1 MDWITQEER
10 MKALKTA
17 AIAGGTSAAVLKLTG
32 DNRSRIAQYPY
43 NFLKGFYGGGQINQ
57 GLAVG
62 REVAA
67 NALPI
72 MRDLVDPRTS
82 YAYKQTGMSTR
93 GYNELLKLQDDISNR
108 QETMGRQLNPDQTFK
123 SSKHK
128 TEFFKNKKAL
138 GVAQRQ
144 QFYKMINDY
153 SNRYLYRDNPPA
165 TDDVARFAKQW
176 VKPVTTERAMVN
188 LGGNKEIMDWMVKGQ
203 PGIKDVNKVKFLE
216 HKMGAKV
223 GDVMRGAQFDRP
235 VYKAFV
241 QMNEI
246 GLDKMDASS
255 YKKAILNAGIKEENI
270 KTFGDKVFF
279 KVSPGIK
286 PNYDWGGYQA
296 IVEYDE
302 ARPGKVKFHATDK
315 RDLFGMKLGGKN
327 VLNIAPAKEI
337 KIPEIIANIQD
348 DLPVERKKQIVRE
361 HPLVKHR
368 NKKNIKKLKTNW
380 KSPGINVKDG
390 KELDR
395 IIAKHG
401 KLLSGKI
408 LTKRLANPIWLMRH
422 ASMGI
427 GGLSVA
433 AILYL
438 AAGGIYN
445 YNKSKDR
452 RYKDRET
459 TQ

>member
-1 MDWITQEER
+1 MDWMTEEER
-10 MKALKTA
+10 IKTLKAA

-43 NFLKGFYGGGQINQ
+43 NFLKGFYGGGQMNQ

-82 YAYKQTGMSTR
+82 YAYKKTGMSTR
-93 GYNELLKLQDDISNR
+93 GYNELLKLQDDIGNL
-108 QETMGRQLNPDQTFK
+108 QETMGQQLNANQEFK
-123 SSKHK
+123 SPKHK
-128 TEFFKNKKAL
+128 AQFNISKKEL
-138 GVAQRQ
+138 GVTQRKQ
-144 QFYKMINDY
+144 HYKMINDY
-153 SNRYLYRDNPPA
+153 SNRYLYRNNPPL
-165 TDDVARFAKQW
+165 TDDVARYAKQW

-203 PGIKDVNKVKFLE
+203 PGIKDVSKVKFLE

-255 YKKAILNAGIKEENI
+255 YKKAILNAGIKKENI

-302 ARPGKVKFHATDK
+302 AIPGKVKFHATDK

-337 KIPEIIANIQD
+337 KIPEIVADIQD
-348 DLPVERKKQIVRE
+348 DLPVERKKQIVRD
-361 HPLVKHR
+361 HPIVKHK
-368 NKKNIKKLKTNW
+368 NKKNAKKLKTNW
-380 KSPGINVKDG
+380 KYPGINKNDAI
-390 KELDR
+390 ELNR
-395 IIAKHG
+395 VIRKHG
-401 KLLSGKI
+401 RLLNTSI
-408 LTKRLANPIWLMRH
+408 LNKRLANPIWLMRH

-445 YNKSKDR
+445 YNRSKDR
-452 RYKDRET
+452 TYKDRET
-459 TQ
+459 AQ